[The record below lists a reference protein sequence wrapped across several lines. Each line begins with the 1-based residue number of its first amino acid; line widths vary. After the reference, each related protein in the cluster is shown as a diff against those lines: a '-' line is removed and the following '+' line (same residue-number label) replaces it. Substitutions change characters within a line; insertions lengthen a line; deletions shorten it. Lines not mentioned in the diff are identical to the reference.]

1 MHRYALKHRS
11 SYFDISNE
19 KCNENI
25 LMTQINN
32 KNGNTRVRHI
42 CQNSNNLSIGNYLT
56 IIGAL
61 NVY

>member
-32 KNGNTRVRHI
+32 KNRNTCVRHI
-42 CQNSNNLSIGNYLT
+42 CQNSNNLSVGNYLT